1 MRKLIVPVAAVA
13 LVAAAMAFRP
23 APAATFTASALEGAW
38 TAVEV
43 HAELQDTT
51 WAREEDRPNMLL
63 LSGGHWASMRISGD
77 GTRAEL
83 PDDPTDE
90 QLLEAWRP
98 FIASG
103 GSYSVSGSTI
113 SSTTLV
119 AKNPNRMGDDWDSE
133 FRMDDDK
140 LVRVFSNSE
149 NGNSWTVTY
158 KRLK

>member
-13 LVAAAMAFRP
+13 LVAAALAFRP
-23 APAATFTASALEGAW
+23 APATTFTASALEGAW

-51 WAREEDRPNMLL
+51 WTREEDRPSMLFF
-63 LSGGHWASMRISGD
+63 SGGHWASMRISGD
-77 GTRAEL
+77 GAREDL

-98 FIASG
+98 FRASA
-103 GSYSVSGSTI
+103 GSYAISGSTI
-113 SSTTLV
+113 SSTTLL
-119 AKNPNRMGDDWDSE
+119 AKNPNSMGDEWDSE
-133 FRMDDDK
+133 FKMDGDK
-140 LVRVFSNSE
+140 LVRVFANEE